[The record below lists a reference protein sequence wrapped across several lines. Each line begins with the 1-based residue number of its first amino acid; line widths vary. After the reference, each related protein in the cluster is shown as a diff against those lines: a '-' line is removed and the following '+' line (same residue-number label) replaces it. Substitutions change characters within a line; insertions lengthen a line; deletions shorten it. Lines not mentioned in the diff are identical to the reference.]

1 MTLCGVFEANPWHAA
16 RGAPGL
22 LPDPSIV
29 INILIYIYICMV
41 CDARIPVRR
50 VDSGIP
56 LVAKKAK
63 GYFLRGPIPLG
74 WLQLAAGLPGK
85 AYTLCT
91 ILWWF
96 HGMNPTKP
104 IKVTTKSLKEFSISE
119 DAYRDG
125 LRRLEQAG
133 LVTVTRPKGQ
143 RARVIINVLPG

>member
-1 MTLCGVFEANPWHAA
+1 MPTPGSLPGVPPAYCLPC
-16 RGAPGL
+16 PL
-22 LPDPSIV
+22 L
-29 INILIYIYICMV
+29 LIFLFRYICMV
-41 CDARIPVRR
+41 DDAHIPVRR

-56 LVAKKAK
+56 LAAKKAK

-133 LVTVTRPKGQ
+133 LVTVTRPEGQ
-143 RARVIINVLPG
+143 RALVKINMLQD

>member
-1 MTLCGVFEANPWHAA
+1 MKSLGLCNANPWLAA
-16 RGAPGL
+16 RGTPGL
-22 LPDPSIV
+22 LPAPSII

-41 CDARIPVRR
+41 DDAHIPVRR

-56 LVAKKAK
+56 LAAKKAK

-133 LVTVTRPKGQ
+133 LVTVTRPEGQ
-143 RARVIINVLPG
+143 RALVKINMLQD

>member
-1 MTLCGVFEANPWHAA
+1 
-16 RGAPGL
+16 
-22 LPDPSIV
+22 
-29 INILIYIYICMV
+29 MV
-41 CDARIPVRR
+41 DDAHIPVRR

-56 LVAKKAK
+56 LAAKKAK

-125 LRRLEQAG
+125 LRRLEQVG
-133 LVTVTRPKGQ
+133 LVTVTRPEGQ
-143 RARVIINVLPG
+143 RALVKINMLQD